1 MVDKVKETEDDM
13 DDSIMVD
20 KVKETEDDMDESIM
34 VDLST
39 EVDILF
45 PNSIPLNYKYYQ
57 DERYT
62 RLRRCKLMLFG
73 DCLGDKEKFHRKY
86 IGCALNKRK
95 RTSIEDMLYEIQFI
109 KESVLEISEYLNTPY
124 STKAKIIEKL
134 ERGCLNR
141 SIAKA
146 KSYNIRCVW
155 SDERFVNLYNSICY
169 KVASNIDPESEVHST
184 YIKNKIL
191 KNELDLEMVADMT
204 SKELCPKKYEKIDK
218 QMDQRI
224 NMKRKIKY
232 SELFHC
238 RKCKKNQCTTERR
251 YNRSLDEG
259 TNLTVKCMFCGH
271 EWNA

>member
-1 MVDKVKETEDDM
+1 MVDTINETENDVYE
-13 DDSIMVD
+13 SII
-20 KVKETEDDMDESIM
+20 DES
-34 VDLST
+34 ST
-39 EVDILF
+39 DVHILF

-73 DCLGDKEKFHRKY
+73 DCLGDKETFHRKY
-86 IGCALNKRK
+86 ICSALNKRK
-95 RTSIEDMLYEIQFI
+95 RKNIEDMLYNMQFI
-109 KESVLEISEYLNTPY
+109 KKVILEISDYLNTPY
-124 STKAKIIEKL
+124 LTKDKIVEKL
-134 ERGCLNR
+134 ERGCVNR
-141 SIAKA
+141 SIDKA

-169 KVASNIDPESEVHST
+169 KVSSNIDPDSEVHST

-191 KNELDLEMVADMT
+191 RNELNLETVADMT
-204 SKELCPKKYEKIDK
+204 SKELCPKKYEKIAK
-218 QMDQRI
+218 QIDQRI